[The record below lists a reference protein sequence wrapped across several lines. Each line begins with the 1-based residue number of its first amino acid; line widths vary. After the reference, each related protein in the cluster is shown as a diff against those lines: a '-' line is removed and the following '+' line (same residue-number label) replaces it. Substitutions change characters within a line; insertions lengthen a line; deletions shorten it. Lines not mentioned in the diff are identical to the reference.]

1 MAEFHDLL
9 VAILRSGTPI
19 IYAAL
24 AGVIVQ
30 RSGIWHL
37 GLEGVMIIGACATI
51 VGIVM
56 TGSFL
61 SAILLAIVICVAA
74 SLLQWCVIEKLRANQ
89 IIAGLGITG
98 IGIGGTAFAIE
109 TIYGSL
115 AAVSAP
121 FGVPRIGPMFG
132 PYGSLSIFVL
142 LMPIAVF
149 AMWIVLQQSRFGLR
163 LSAAGEHPF
172 AARSVGADP
181 SIMRLIA
188 FCIGGVFCAIA
199 GAELAAGSL
208 QIFAQNMVAGR
219 GFMGFAAVLF
229 GAGHPVG
236 SAFAAAFFSLVGVL
250 GIRMQIHFGAVVSH
264 DLLLCLPYIA
274 TVFGVWIT
282 GRARGGADA
291 VSQASE
297 LREQ

>member
-1 MAEFHDLL
+1 MSEFHEFI
-9 VAILRSGTPI
+9 VSILRSGTPI

-30 RSGIWHL
+30 RSGVWHL
-37 GLEGVMIIGACATI
+37 GLEGIMIIGSCATI
-51 VGIVM
+51 IGIVM
-56 TGSFL
+56 TNSYFI
-61 SAILLAIVICVAA
+61 AIALAVCVCVAV
-74 SLLQWCVIEKLRANQ
+74 SILQWFVIEKLRANQ

-121 FGVPRIGPMFG
+121 FGAPRIGPLFG
-132 PYGSLSIFVL
+132 PYGSLSVLVLMMPFAVL
-142 LMPIAVF
+142 LL
-149 AMWIVLQQSRFGLR
+149 WVLLLRSRFGLR
-163 LSAAGEHPF
+163 LAAAGEHPF
-172 AARSVGADP
+172 AARSVGANP

-188 FCIGGVFCAIA
+188 FCAGGVLCAFA
-199 GAELAAGSL
+199 GAELATGSL

-236 SAFAAAFFSLVGVL
+236 SALAATFFSLVGVL
-250 GIRMQIHFGAVVSH
+250 GIRMQIHFGAIVSH
-264 DLLLCLPYIA
+264 DLLLCLPYLA
-274 TVFGVWIT
+274 TVLGVWIT
-282 GRARGGADA
+282 SRARGGAA
-291 VSQASE
+291 AASQASE
-297 LREQ
+297 LRD